1 MKKVSYSPCYSL
13 NFTHINYV
21 KRIRQFCKLISAFYK
36 PGGIRHVQIYKDNS
50 YDHIKCQ
57 SIFLSES
64 NQIGG
69 RADSKHVNNIC
80 VLTELPIEIKY
91 ME

>member
-1 MKKVSYSPCYSL
+1 MKKVSYSPGYSL
-13 NFTHINYV
+13 NSTHISYL

-36 PGGIRHVQIYKDNS
+36 PGGISYIQIYKDNS
-50 YDHIKCQ
+50 YDHTKCQ

-69 RADSKHVNNIC
+69 RANPKHVNNTC

>member
-1 MKKVSYSPCYSL
+1 MVFSL
-13 NFTHINYV
+13 NFTHISYL